1 MVTELLLCVNNF
13 GIGEQNILGLKL
25 DLKFQ
30 EFKVGQTFKS
40 RILIDKDDFQKYIS
54 FAKTKNILHEKPE
67 LALKEGIKG
76 TLLPGRAI
84 IARAEGE
91 MTCLDIFSDSIML
104 LYGMDGDLNWDN
116 RHTRFMGEVYAG
128 EELEVEYSIS
138 NKVEG
143 NSERYGI
150 LSIDLQIRRVS
161 DKKTCHSIT

>member
-1 MVTELLLCVNNF
+1 M
-13 GIGEQNILGLKL
+13 
-25 DLKFQ
+25 KFQ

-40 RILIDKDDFQKYIS
+40 RIIIDEDDFQKYIS

-67 LALKEGIKG
+67 LAAKEGIKG

-84 IARAEGE
+84 VARAEGE
-91 MTCLDIFSDSIML
+91 LTRLDVFSDSIML
-104 LYGMDGDLNWDN
+104 LYGMDGDPNWDN

-128 EELEVEYSIS
+128 DELEVEYSIS

-150 LSIDLQIRRVS
+150 LSIDLQIRRISDNKLVIVS
-161 DKKTCHSIT
+161 RRNLYRMGK